1 MKKTT
6 YIFIGLFIAGL
17 ILTVVEICLVRA
29 FRKPYE
35 EIPVGNDEY
44 CTLPLQ
50 ERFSTI
56 IIDRNIERNILL
68 TGELS
73 TLVIKEC
80 DSVTEPSLKTYQ
92 KLGDIFVCDLA
103 NDTLRLT
110 VDFSRLVDSDSVKKC
125 VRLDFDDRNLATI
138 IVPEG
143 MLRNVNDNRSEIV
156 IEDFKTS
163 CLNTKSNG
171 DITLKSC
178 EIDTLRCSGRKM
190 NELRLKDTQVG
201 SAYITQPSG
210 ALDVVTDKVSR
221 IGQIEISGKGD
232 TYRSMLDIE
241 RANVGEVLWI
251 PKDSAARIDVRL
263 SRSTEL
269 RNVVDK

>member
-17 ILTVVEICLVRA
+17 ILTVGMICLGRS
-29 FRKPYE
+29 FLKPYE

-50 ERFSTI
+50 NRFSTI
-56 IIDRNIERNILL
+56 IIDRNIERNVLL

-80 DSVTEPSLKTYQ
+80 DSVTEPSLKTC
-92 KLGDIFVCDLA
+92 KSLENVFMCDIA
-103 NDTLRLT
+103 NDTLCLT

-143 MLRNVNDNRSEIV
+143 MLRNVDDKRSEIV
-156 IEDFKTS
+156 IEDFKTT
-163 CLNTKSNG
+163 CLNTKSSG
-171 DITLKSC
+171 DIILKSC
-178 EIDTLRCSGRKM
+178 MIDTLRCSGRRL
-190 NELRLKDTQVG
+190 NELRLKETQVG
-201 SAYITQPSG
+201 CAYIRQPSG
-210 ALDVVTDKVSR
+210 ELDVVTDKESR
-221 IGQIEISGKGD
+221 IGRMEVSGKRNEFGG
-232 TYRSMLDIE
+232 TLNIV
-241 RANVGEVLWI
+241 RANVGDVLWI

-263 SRSTEL
+263 GKSTEL
-269 RNVVDK
+269 RNVGDK